1 MGVENT
7 GLKSE
12 IHCPFSA
19 QRKVGL
25 GDAVVLPHTS
35 TVFPGVWPSGAVWM
49 VCPAL
54 PMA

>member
-1 MGVENT
+1 MGVKNT

-25 GDAVVLPHTS
+25 GDAGVLPHTS